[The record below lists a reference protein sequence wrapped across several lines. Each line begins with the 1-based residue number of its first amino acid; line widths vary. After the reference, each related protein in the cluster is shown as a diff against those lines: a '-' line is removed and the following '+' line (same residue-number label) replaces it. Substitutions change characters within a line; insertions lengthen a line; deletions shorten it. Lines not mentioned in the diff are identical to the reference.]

1 MQCIYYI
8 MSKIND
14 LIEQISTF
22 KTKKSLEKFHAK
34 YIESI
39 LKMDQED
46 IRRVL
51 KAYDTRMDVVLLEN
65 EFEHDEIR
73 KMSKKDHIN
82 KLIEQISA
90 IKTKKSL
97 EKFHAKYV
105 ESILKMDQ
113 EDFIQEDIQHLI
125 KAYDTR
131 MKMVLLKNEKEHAE
145 IREFSG
151 KNQKW
156 IDRINTLIERIPA
169 IETTASLEKFH
180 AKYVEPILEINK
192 NEELNEI
199 IQEHIQLLINAYDSR
214 MKMIELEKE
223 NEVMFSPKTPPP
235 EEFVRVFGKE
245 EYVRVH
251 GKTPPASP
259 KTPPPED
266 FLRVFGKEEYVR
278 VYEKSSPKKRKS
290 AKTQKNKEDDKINSK
305 NCKEDEEI
313 NPETG
318 RCRKVCPPGTSRN
331 EKGKCVKTATKTQ
344 KVKECKE
351 DEEINP
357 KTGRC
362 RKRCL
367 PGTSRNEKGVCVKTA
382 TKTQKVKK
390 CKDDEEI
397 NPETGRCRKRC
408 PEGKVRNEKGNCV
421 NPK

>member
-131 MKMVLLKNEKEHAE
+131 
-145 IREFSG
+145 
-151 KNQKW
+151 
-156 IDRINTLIERIPA
+156 T
-169 IETTASLEKFH
+169 
-180 AKYVEPILEINK
+180 
-192 NEELNEI
+192 
-199 IQEHIQLLINAYDSR
+199 
-214 MKMIELEKE
+214 
-223 NEVMFSPKTPPP
+223 
-235 EEFVRVFGKE
+235 
-245 EYVRVH
+245 
-251 GKTPPASP
+251 
-259 KTPPPED
+259 
-266 FLRVFGKEEYVR
+266 
-278 VYEKSSPKKRKS
+278 
-290 AKTQKNKEDDKINSK
+290 NSC
-305 NCKEDEEI
+305 N
-313 NPETG
+313 
-318 RCRKVCPPGTSRN
+318 
-331 EKGKCVKTATKTQ
+331 
-344 KVKECKE
+344 
-351 DEEINP
+351 
-357 KTGRC
+357 
-362 RKRCL
+362 
-367 PGTSRNEKGVCVKTA
+367 
-382 TKTQKVKK
+382 
-390 CKDDEEI
+390 
-397 NPETGRCRKRC
+397 
-408 PEGKVRNEKGNCV
+408 
-421 NPK
+421 